1 MERQRPTRSLKRH
14 PPSNTS
20 HFPIM
25 ICQCSST
32 SRTASP
38 RSTLFTLQHPTSPP
52 SRLPTLLRLTNRH
65 QQSVTTVELPI
76 LLLLLPTNLPLP
88 TKLPLQPSNTLL
100 LLLLLP
106 PMKLSHSMLP
116 PMKLSH
122 SMLPPTKLHPQP
134 LSTLLLLLNMLLL
147 LLSTLL

>member
-38 RSTLFTLQHPTSPP
+38 RSTLFTLQHPTSPQ
-52 SRLPTLLRLTNRH
+52 SRLPTLLLPLPTLLRLTNRH

-76 LLLLLPTNLPLP
+76 LLLLLP

-122 SMLPPTKLHPQP
+122 SMLQP
-134 LSTLLLLLNMLLL
+134 SLNTLLR
-147 LLSTLL
+147 